1 MSTNDS
7 HSQRLARVRLLA
19 IVKSQL
25 EIDRTASA
33 ASAGGASAGAASD
46 LDSVVF
52 EPSEFGA
59 AVGGVLNGVAWVLI
73 TGGTSAGSDQR

>member
-25 EIDRTASA
+25 EIDRA
-33 ASAGGASAGAASD
+33 ASATSD
-46 LDSVVF
+46 FDSVVF

-59 AVGGVLNGVAWVLI
+59 MHEWVEDIYKAVRA
-73 TGGTSAGSDQR
+73 AKYDA